1 MRLLVK
7 PIRLLS
13 GPPPNNGARRGA
25 TPRPGASP
33 CYEKWTTIDTVS
45 GRAIGAHRGRAIGAH
60 VRATGRL
67 WPSASVID
75 LAFAPAV
82 YS

>member
-33 CYEKWTTIDTVS
+33 CYEKGTTLDTVS
-45 GRAIGAHRGRAIGAH
+45 GRAIGAH

-75 LAFAPAV
+75 LALIPGGDDGRP
-82 YS
+82 